1 MLRLRPKK
9 IYRSKRRSRK
19 EINKGSSFGRK
30 RGLEI
35 TIEPDEQDSNSATE
49 NSFRVHKLWSRLG
62 QKGRFLIT
70 ALLIAM
76 CITALTI
83 HHERN
88 QMEIFITADKY
99 NVSQTSLGKNLY
111 QANCAFCHGD
121 DLEGK
126 PGWNEKYAIGKRPAP
141 PLKGA
146 GNINKIS
153 DRDLFDITKFGGQPF
168 SPRGYV
174 NEMPGFEMLLSD
186 SEIWAILA
194 YIRFRG

>member
-1 MLRLRPKK
+1 MLRQRPKK
-9 IYRSKRRSRK
+9 IYRSKRRSGK
-19 EINKGSSFGRK
+19 EKHAGSSYGRN

-35 TIEPDEQDSNSATE
+35 VVESDEKTNNGAPE
-49 NSFRVHKLWSRLG
+49 NSFRAIKLWSRLG

-76 CITALTI
+76 CITAVTV

-88 QMEIFITADKY
+88 KMEIFVSADKH
-99 NVSQTSLGKNLY
+99 NASQTSLGKNLY

-121 DLEGK
+121 ELEGK
-126 PGWNEKYAIGKRPAP
+126 PGWNEKHVIGKRPAP
-141 PLKGA
+141 PLNGS
-146 GNINKIS
+146 GNTNKLPN
-153 DRDLFDITKFGGQPF
+153 RELFDITKFGGQPF